1 MTRKKRWF
9 WSFCFAVA
17 ALFLPMGSLAVP
29 APSSSG
35 IPVQA
40 EETRL
45 TIDQDKRL
53 VQENANPVTDLYST
67 FRARITRSTFS
78 DTCQS
83 YTINLSLYA
92 DYDIIDL
99 TFGYYGTE
107 ELYLPL
113 MAQYMV
119 ITEDGETL
127 SRSSEIPPVR
137 TSNRIPY
144 QALGSTFDESL
155 NINIDL
161 LLNPGEKVEE
171 GSLLLYNIFPIARSE
186 EVDPETNTRPFV
198 PDTTQPYYIDN
209 FTFSSQGQNNIDLSQ
224 YISAS
229 FKGISTF
236 AGYTSFTVQFHN
248 NTEELYHQ
256 EMAGS
261 TNYEDNMKRIERG
274 DYRFNYSF
282 SGLTTAFLLL
292 AYEDNSMIQLRV
304 LDGTLTSTIGIG
316 PGDTTVR
323 FLSNKVDLEG
333 LTGLSLCSSN
343 FTIGIVN
350 VDTLADIKTANY
362 STRFGAIYFEP
373 AGDMI
378 ENVSRTDIN
387 LILIL
392 VFIIGTLVYAG
403 IAVFFFFYLSKKYR
417 NDEFRR
423 MNAKEYIKTHVIGY
437 LAVMV
442 VLFDILFISFR
453 AASLGNELAQF
464 NPLDNLIVAFSI
476 LAILFIGYFVKF
488 FYHMI
493 KDYLERRTSQRLHL
507 DSDSS
512 DDGTK

>member
-1 MTRKKRWF
+1 M
-9 WSFCFAVA
+9 A
-17 ALFLPMGSLAVP
+17 SLAVP

-67 FRARITRSTFS
+67 
-78 DTCQS
+78 
-83 YTINLSLYA
+83 
-92 DYDIIDL
+92 
-99 TFGYYGTE
+99 
-107 ELYLPL
+107 
-113 MAQYMV
+113 

-127 SRSSEIPPVR
+127 SRSSEIPSVR

-171 GSLLLYNIFPIARSE
+171 GSLLLYNIFPIARSA

-423 MNAKEYIKTHVIGY
+423 MNAKEYIKTHIIGY